1 MNKKHGE
8 EMGMLKKFKYFV
20 FRGNVVDMAVGVMVG
35 GAFSKIVTSLV
46 NDLFM
51 PLISLLTGKIDFSN
65 LFIALD
71 GSKFATLAEANEA
84 GASVLAYGSF
94 IQTVVD
100 FLIMAICVFAFISI
114 MQKIREKMTKKTE
127 EPVAKEPRLCPYC
140 KSEIHDDAT
149 RCPHCTSQLD

>member
-1 MNKKHGE
+1 
-8 EMGMLKKFKYFV
+8 MGVLKKFKEFV

-51 PLISLLTGKIDFSN
+51 PLITLLTGKIDFSN

-94 IQTVVD
+94 IQTVAD

-114 MQKIREKMTKKTE
+114 MQKIREKTTKKVE
-127 EPVAKEPRLCPYC
+127 EPAAKEPRLCPYC

>member
-1 MNKKHGE
+1 
-8 EMGMLKKFKYFV
+8 
-20 FRGNVVDMAVGVMVG
+20 
-35 GAFSKIVTSLV
+35 
-46 NDLFM
+46 M
-51 PLISLLTGKIDFSN
+51 PLITLLTGKIDFSN

-114 MQKIREKMTKKTE
+114 MQKIREKMTKKTG